1 MPVTMIFL
9 AAALALLIGLSL
21 GLLGGGGAILTT
33 PILVYVLGMDAKA
46 AITSSLLVVGITSV
60 VSTVVHARDKNVVWK
75 TGLVVGVSGM
85 LGAYVGGSLA
95 GYVRGTVLL
104 VLFAA
109 MMLVTAIA
117 MLRGRRE
124 AAGDGTMKPGKA
136 VLAGVS
142 IGLVAGLVGAGGGF
156 LIVPALTLF
165 GGIPMR
171 RAVGTSLFVITLQSF
186 AGFAGHVGHTHVDP
200 SLVAVISVMAVLG
213 ALVGARLTSR
223 ISPEAL
229 RRGFAWFV
237 LAMGLF
243 VVAKQLPALVTA
255 GVLPVTIILAAL
267 VSRSAAAR
275 TKAQVQAP
283 SSAA

>member
-186 AGFAGHVGHTHVDP
+186 AGFAGHVGHTHVDA

-275 TKAQVQAP
+275 AKAQVQAP